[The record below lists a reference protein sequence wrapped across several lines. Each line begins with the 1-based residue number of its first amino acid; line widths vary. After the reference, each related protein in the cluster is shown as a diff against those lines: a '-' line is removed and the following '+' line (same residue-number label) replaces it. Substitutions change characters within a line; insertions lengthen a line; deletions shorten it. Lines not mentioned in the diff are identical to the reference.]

1 MNGWGNPG
9 TREREKVTNS
19 NDLPS
24 GGESKGAPGVDPQ
37 VLEKIEKVR
46 DHIRDAF
53 GKAAMA
59 MMAMPRY
66 RHQTLADLNHLVL
79 DPLIRD
85 RLAIAYAPQKEGKI
99 GDVAG
104 FAIWAS
110 VSEEVD
116 AKIREQIKA
125 GVFPVRLTSE
135 EWNSGGINWLLDVIA
150 PDKQTT
156 ARVIANLGSVVKGG
170 DLRMHPI
177 VSRLVD
183 PETLEKIGSV
193 REGGTN

>member
-1 MNGWGNPG
+1 MENNGTSPEGG
-9 TREREKVTNS
+9 TS
-19 NDLPS
+19 N
-24 GGESKGAPGVDPQ
+24 GATSVDPA

-46 DHIRDAF
+46 DHVRDSF
-53 GKAAMA
+53 GKVTMA

-85 RLAIAYAPQKEGKI
+85 RLAIAYAPKQEGKLS
-99 GDVAG
+99 DVAG

-110 VSEEVD
+110 VSEDVD

-125 GVFPVRLTSE
+125 GVFPVRLKAEDWS
-135 EWNSGGINWLLDVIA
+135 SGSINWLFDVIA
-150 PDKQTT
+150 PDPKTT
-156 ARVIANLGSVVKGG
+156 ARVIANFGALLKGG

-183 PETLEKIGSV
+183 KETLEKMGATQS
-193 REGGTN
+193 EPQPGTA